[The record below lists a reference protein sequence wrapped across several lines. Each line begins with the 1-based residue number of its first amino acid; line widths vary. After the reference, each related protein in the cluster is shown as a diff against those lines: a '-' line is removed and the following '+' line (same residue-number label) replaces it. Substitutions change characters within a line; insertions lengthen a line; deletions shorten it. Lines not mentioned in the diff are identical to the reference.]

1 MKIRIERLDGDAT
14 EEQIEA
20 RRFPFTLGQSND
32 CHHRIEAKGVWPHHL
47 TLEDAGEKG
56 IVAKNQAEATLLVN
70 GATVAK
76 SVRLQNG
83 DVIELGAAKFRFWL
97 APLGQAGQRT
107 VEFAIW
113 ATLGILALGQVGL
126 IAWLLSAV

>member
-14 EEQIEA
+14 KEQIEA
-20 RRFPFTLGQSND
+20 RRFPFKLGQAKD
-32 CHHRIEAKGVWPHHL
+32 CHHRIDAKGVWPHHL

-56 IVAKNQAEATLLVN
+56 IVANHQPEATLLVN

-83 DVIELGAAKFRFWL
+83 DVIELGAAKLRFWL
-97 APLGQAGQRT
+97 APLGQAGQRK

-113 ATLGILALGQVGL
+113 ATLGILTLGQVGL
-126 IAWLLSAV
+126 IAWLLRAV

>member
-1 MKIRIERLDGDAT
+1 MKIRIEWLDGGAT
-14 EEQIEA
+14 KEQIEA
-20 RRFPFTLGQSND
+20 RRFPFTLGQAKD
-32 CHHRIEAKGVWPHHL
+32 CHHRIDAKGVWPHHL

-56 IVAKNQAEATLLVN
+56 IVANHQPEATLLVN

-83 DVIELGAAKFRFWL
+83 DVIELGAAKLRFWL
-97 APLGQAGQRT
+97 APLGQAGQHT
-107 VEFAIW
+107 VEFVIW

-126 IAWLLSAV
+126 IAWLLRVF